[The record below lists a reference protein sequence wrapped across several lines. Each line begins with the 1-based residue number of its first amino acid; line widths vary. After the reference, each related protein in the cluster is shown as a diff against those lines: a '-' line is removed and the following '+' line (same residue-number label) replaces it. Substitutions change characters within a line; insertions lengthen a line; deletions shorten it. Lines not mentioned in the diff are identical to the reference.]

1 MRIEVTQVNA
11 RACLWSCLKYGCN
24 VVAFHSS
31 CVSENACMIIWCD
44 LINAEYL
51 CAICCV
57 MKFCHVCL
65 LFCGMSKVLF
75 TWLILHQFIMCF
87 CKPKDGA
94 KLSQHDGWEIECVDS
109 LMSFNHL
116 ANVTHQLWQLIL
128 AVERCFKSQVFDL
141 SQIFHQFL
149 TPLLCG
155 RFPSFDYVP
164 LQVKRLKWWGEG
176 GGGGGG
182 LLNQSYFHSDADY

>member
-1 MRIEVTQVNA
+1 
-11 RACLWSCLKYGCN
+11 
-24 VVAFHSS
+24 
-31 CVSENACMIIWCD
+31 
-44 LINAEYL
+44 
-51 CAICCV
+51 
-57 MKFCHVCL
+57 MKLFITHCPPPPPPPPPPTCVCL

-128 AVERCFKSQVFDL
+128 AVEHCFKSQVFDL
-141 SQIFHQFL
+141 SQIFHQFR

-155 RFPSFDYVP
+155 HFPSFDYVP
-164 LQVKRLKWWGEG
+164 LQEKRLKMEG
-176 GGGGGG
+176 GGVEVVCWISHTSTVMLIIN
-182 LLNQSYFHSDADY
+182 LLCLYSQNKG